1 MAITTYAELQTAV
14 ANWLN
19 RDDLTAVVPDF
30 ISLAEAQIA
39 RDVRHWQM
47 MEQAA
52 LTVAAQYEDLPAS
65 WLETIRLTITSG
77 TQRALETA
85 GLNEIMAQRQRADSP
100 STPNLY
106 AHVGGKLEFYPTPDT
121 AYSMELTYYARV
133 PALSDSNT
141 TSWLLTEAPDVYLY
155 GALVHAAPYLKDDA
169 RIQIWEAFHAQAIDN
184 LNTSSSDAKYGGSG
198 LVMRS
203 RRGAF

>member
-52 LTVAAQYEDLPAS
+52 LTVDAQYEDLPAS

-133 PALSDSNT
+133 PALSVSAPTN
-141 TSWLLTEAPDVYLY
+141 WLLTDAPDVYLY
-155 GALVHAAPYLKDDA
+155 GALLQSAPYLSDDPRTEVWA
-169 RIQIWEAFHAQAIDN
+169 GLYSAAVLRLNQASDKGR
-184 LNTSSSDAKYGGSG
+184 SSGALRLKVRG
-198 LVMRS
+198 LS
-203 RRGAF
+203 